1 LPYDVQKEASMTAPT
16 VRRRRL
22 GAELRRLRE
31 AVGLKLEDVESRA
44 GITSSTLSRIETAR
58 TGVKVAD
65 AEILLDLYAVEDVA
79 KRAVMLGL
87 VRDGAKRGW
96 WQTYRD
102 AIRPA
107 YADLISLE
115 ADASSLRTYQTTLIP
130 GLLQTAGY
138 ARATISAI
146 NMTSTPE
153 QVNALVEVR
162 RARQAVLTKPDPLE
176 VWAIIHEASL
186 RTRLA
191 DIPTMRDQLQR
202 LLEVADFPH
211 VSLQVLPLEASPH
224 PGLSGP
230 FAVLGFAEGAELD
243 VVLLESLTT
252 ALYVEDPAEVT
263 VYGSAFE
270 RLRAA
275 ALPFGESAD
284 LISNLKD
291 NLK

>member
-1 LPYDVQKEASMTAPT
+1 MTAPT

-31 AVGLKLEDVESRA
+31 AAGLKLEDVESRA

-79 KRAVMLGL
+79 KRHVMLGL